1 MTYTLWEL
9 WDEPEKPRDTHACTG
24 NSCKYCATMAIKPSI
39 ESAMEASL
47 SLASDWRYKAN
58 AWFTALSKG
67 ATFTSEDLTAGVGL
81 PSGSEGMNR
90 NNAVGAY
97 LQSLSRSNRIVKV
110 DITNSKAPRSHG
122 ATIIVWK
129 KC

>member
-9 WDEPEKPRDTHACTG
+9 WDEPEKPRNTHACSG
-24 NSCKYCATMAIKPSI
+24 SSCQYCSNADR
-39 ESAMEASL
+39 ESAMAASL
-47 SLASDWRYKAN
+47 SLASDWRYKAE

-67 ATFTSEDLTAGVGL
+67 ATFTSEDLTAWVGL

-90 NNAVGAY
+90 NNAVGSY
-97 LQSLSRSNRIVKV
+97 LQSLSRSKRIVKV
-110 DITNSKAPRSHG
+110 DFTNSKAPRSHG

>member
-1 MTYTLWEL
+1 
-9 WDEPEKPRDTHACTG
+9 
-24 NSCKYCATMAIKPSI
+24 MA
-39 ESAMEASL
+39 ASL
-47 SLASDWRYKAN
+47 SLASDWRYKAE
-58 AWFTALSKG
+58 AWFAALPTG
-67 ATFTSEDLTAGVGL
+67 ATFTSEDLTSWVGL

-97 LQSLSRSNRIVKV
+97 LQSLSRNKRVVKV
-110 DITNSKAPRSHG
+110 DIVSSKSPRSHG